1 MKKLSHAYIISSP
14 LPETGHSKA
23 VSLAAGMLCSSPG
36 TEPCGVCRDCRKVMA
51 GVHPDV
57 SFVRR
62 LADDNGSPKN
72 DISVGQIR
80 QMRADASVL
89 PNEAKGKV
97 YIIEEA
103 ETMNISA
110 QNAALKVFE
119 EPPEFVSFILVTTNP
134 EKLLETVRSRCALIY
149 CAADDAGEDDGEM
162 SSLAG
167 EYLDCVL
174 SGDRA
179 RLASWCAENEKLDSK
194 KTAEFLSCLKGR
206 LTELLRFSDDKNRIM
221 NIIVLVDRCIEYQ
234 TVNTGVKHIFG
245 LLAVR
250 SLPVK
255 ETRKKVD

>member
-14 LPETGHSKA
+14 LPQTGLDRA
-23 VSLAAGMLCSSPG
+23 LSLAAGMLCSSPG
-36 TEPCGVCRDCRKVMA
+36 EKPCGVCRDCRKVA
-51 GVHPDV
+51 SGIHPDV
-57 SFVRR
+57 SFIRR
-62 LADDNGSPKN
+62 LTDDGGNPKN
-72 DISVGQIR
+72 DISVAQIR

-103 ETMNISA
+103 ETMNVSA

-119 EPPEFVSFILVTTNP
+119 EPPAFVSFILVTTNP
-134 EKLLETVRSRCALIY
+134 GKLLDTVRSRCALIY
-149 CAADDAGEDDGEM
+149 CAADDPEDDGGM

-179 RLASWCAENEKLDSK
+179 RLASWCAENETLDSR
-194 KTAEFLSCLKGR
+194 KTAEFLACLKGR

-221 NIIVLVDRCIEYQ
+221 NIITLVDRCIGYQ
-234 TVNTGVKHIFG
+234 TVNTGVKHTFG

-250 SLPVK
+250 SLPAK